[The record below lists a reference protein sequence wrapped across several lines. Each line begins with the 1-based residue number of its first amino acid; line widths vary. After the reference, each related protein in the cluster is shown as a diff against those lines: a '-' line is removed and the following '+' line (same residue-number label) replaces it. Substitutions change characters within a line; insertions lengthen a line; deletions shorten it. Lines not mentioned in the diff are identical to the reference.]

1 MTTTMRAGEIAAQVG
16 GQLAGDADLEIGGIA
31 GLREAQPGDITFL
44 ANPKYAA
51 WLATTRASAVLVAAD
66 FDGEAA
72 CALIRVKD
80 PDAAF
85 GQVATHFTPPPPA
98 YPPGIH
104 PSAIVAEDAEIG
116 EEVHVGPCCVVQAG
130 ARIGPRTVLVGQ
142 VYVGHRCTLGADNFI
157 HPHVTIREHGVLGD
171 RVIIHSSAV
180 IGSDGFGYS
189 VDDKGVRTKIPQR
202 GHVAIGDDAE
212 VGAAVTIDRARFGC
226 TRIGRGVKID
236 NLCQIAHNVVIGDH
250 AVLVSQVGIS
260 GSSVIGR
267 HVVLAGQAGVAGH
280 LVVGD
285 GVIAEGRSGITKD
298 VPAGQV
304 VYGFPAAP
312 REQAA
317 RVHAHV
323 QRLPRLKEKVRTL
336 EQRIAELEARLQDS
350 GSSAPG

>member
-1 MTTTMRAGEIAAQVG
+1 MIMRAGDIAAQVSG
-16 GQLAGDADLEIGGIA
+16 ELVGDPNIEIRSVA
-31 GLREAQPGDITFL
+31 GLREGQPGDITFL

-51 WLATTRASAVLVAAD
+51 WLATTQASVVLVAAD
-66 FDGEAA
+66 FEGEAA
-72 CALIRVKD
+72 CTLIRVAN

-85 GQVATHFTPPPPA
+85 GQIATHFTPQPPA
-98 YPPGIH
+98 FPPGIH
-104 PSAIVAEDAEIG
+104 PSAVVAADV
-116 EEVHVGPCCVVQAG
+116 EVGDGVHIGPCCVVQAG

-157 HPHVTIREHGVLGD
+157 HPQVTIREDAVLGE

-189 VDDKGVRTKIPQR
+189 VDNQGVRTKIPQR
-202 GHVAIGDDAE
+202 GNVAIGDDSE
-212 VGAAVTIDRARFGC
+212 IGAAVAIDRARFGC

-285 GVIAEGRSGITKD
+285 RVIAEGRSGITKD

-317 RVHAHV
+317 RIHAHM
-323 QRLPRLKEKVRTL
+323 QRLPQLKAKVRTL
-336 EQRIAELEARLQDS
+336 EQRIAELEARCN
-350 GSSAPG
+350 P